1 MVMSFWKDETHL
13 GREKRMRSS
22 GTIPEVLIL
31 ALGLLSLSSGY
42 LGGVERLHPA
52 PSLILVTLTSS
63 PPDSRPIPLE
73 HPPSAA
79 PSFPISLSLQAIPDG
94 TKGASDGSIAQ
105 PEVVRFAVIGDYG
118 QAGPAAE
125 AVARL
130 VRSWAPDFI
139 VTTGDNNYPRGGAL
153 TIDGNIGRYYHMFIA
168 PYRGRYGAG
177 ADRNRFFP
185 ALGNHDWGTPGA
197 APYLDYF
204 TLPGN
209 ERYYEVRWGVVH
221 LFILDSD
228 PHEPDGITVDSRQAR
243 WLKERLQATDAPW
256 RLIVLHHPPY
266 SSGLHGSTPAL
277 QWPFAEWGATAVL
290 AGHDHVYERIE
301 RDGLLY
307 FVNGL
312 GGHPARYSFRTPI
325 PGSQVRYREQHG
337 AMWVEADSCRIVF
350 RFITVK
356 GRVVDQVVRLH
367 PKCASSSWKR
377 ERENA
382 MLATASKS

>member
-1 MVMSFWKDETHL
+1 
-13 GREKRMRSS
+13 
-22 GTIPEVLIL
+22 
-31 ALGLLSLSSGY
+31 
-42 LGGVERLHPA
+42 
-52 PSLILVTLTSS
+52 
-63 PPDSRPIPLE
+63 
-73 HPPSAA
+73 
-79 PSFPISLSLQAIPDG
+79 
-94 TKGASDGSIAQ
+94 
-105 PEVVRFAVIGDYG
+105 VRFAVIGDYG

-139 VTTGDNNYPRGGAL
+139 VTTGDNNYPRGEAR
-153 TIDGNIGRYYHMFIA
+153 TIDENIGRYYHMFIA
-168 PYRGRYGAG
+168 PYRGRYGSG

-185 ALGNHDWGTPGA
+185 ALGNHDWETSRA

-209 ERYYEVRWGVVH
+209 ERYYEVRWGAVH

-228 PHEPDGITVDSRQAR
+228 PREPDGITVNSRQAR
-243 WLKERLQATDAPW
+243 WLRERLQATDAPW
-256 RLIVLHHPPY
+256 RLVVLHHPPY

-277 QWPFAEWGATAVL
+277 QWPFGEWGATAVL

-312 GGHPARYSFRTPI
+312 GGHPARYPFRAPI

-337 AMWVEADSCRIVF
+337 AMRVEADSCRIVF
-350 RFITVK
+350 QFITIE
-356 GRVVDQVVRLH
+356 GHGIDQVVRLH
-367 PKCASSSWKR
+367 PRCAPSSWKR
-377 ERENA
+377 ERESVIPS
-382 MLATASKS
+382 TARKP